1 MNNYCKGNNKSWLSG
16 SLVAGM
22 SCIVFVWCK
31 QIIISN
37 DRVRQSE
44 IETDSNLQT
53 HCSLCE
59 REIKYFVCGENE
71 MIGKTVKY
79 WSYGSDRWRLQ
90 FQYQDDAAA
99 PHHFVPPPTGNHPGE
114 HSEFSVQPR
123 LCESGG
129 LRGILQPQHWYQ
141 GGTLC
146 YHLIMKV
153 IIIDIADKN
162 MAWRGFANIPQVQ
175 FYGTFEDKT
184 Y

>member
-1 MNNYCKGNNKSWLSG
+1 MPAK
-16 SLVAGM
+16 
-22 SCIVFVWCK
+22 
-31 QIIISN
+31 
-37 DRVRQSE
+37 
-44 IETDSNLQT
+44 T
-53 HCSLCE
+53 
-59 REIKYFVCGENE
+59 GE
-71 MIGKTVKY
+71 V
-79 WSYGSDRWRLQ
+79 
-90 FQYQDDAAA
+90 
-99 PHHFVPPPTGNHPGE
+99 PGE
-114 HSEFSVQPR
+114 HSEFSVKPR

-162 MAWRGFANIPQVQ
+162 MAWGGFANIPQVQ